1 MKSRTP
7 PRSLPVP
14 RLAAVEEIGL
24 RHKIG
29 QATLTDIADAYSSL
43 REPYDLNLRLPSI
56 HPLARAGGERADS
69 VHASPVSARPWPRLR
84 GASAARGRALKERRA
99 PMTRGCSSN
108 LSDLSLSL
116 RNTSMSSDSVSFS
129 MFITL
134 NSDVPIQALA
144 RMRWAWFGSW

>member
-14 RLAAVEEIGL
+14 RLAAVEEMGL

-56 HPLARAGGERADS
+56 RPLARAGGERADS
-69 VHASPVSARPWPRLR
+69 VHASPVSARPWPSL
-84 GASAARGRALKERRA
+84 SAVLLLLGVVRSRTDRA
-99 PMTRGCSSN
+99 PMTRVMYHRTFSER
-108 LSDLSLSL
+108 SLSL
-116 RNTSMSSDSVSFS
+116 RNASISSDSDSFA
-129 MFITL
+129 MFTYL
-134 NSDVPIQALA
+134 
-144 RMRWAWFGSW
+144 